1 VAIRTPEEEEKKRKQ
16 RLRREGYA
24 EKEGFKRGTHT
35 GDVVV
40 TPTRQRIDDTA
51 FSVAAPRARN
61 TLPTRLKL
69 DHYFS
74 SSTENVSVQV
84 FETDDSVLMSPRSPS
99 RKRSIST
106 SVTVTVIY

>member
-51 FSVAAPRARN
+51 FSVAAPRAWN
-61 TLPTRLKL
+61 TLPTRLNL
-69 DHYFS
+69 
-74 SSTENVSVQV
+74 
-84 FETDDSVLMSPRSPS
+84 PRSTTTFCRQLKTFLFKSS
-99 RKRSIST
+99 RLMILF
-106 SVTVTVIY
+106 

>member
-40 TPTRQRIDDTA
+40 TPTRRRIDHRT
-51 FSVAAPRARN
+51 FSVAAPRAWN
-61 TLPTRLKL
+61 TLPTQLKL
-69 DHYFS
+69 PRPTTTFRRQLKTFLFKS
-74 SSTENVSVQV
+74 SR
-84 FETDDSVLMSPRSPS
+84 LM
-99 RKRSIST
+99 ILF
-106 SVTVTVIY
+106 